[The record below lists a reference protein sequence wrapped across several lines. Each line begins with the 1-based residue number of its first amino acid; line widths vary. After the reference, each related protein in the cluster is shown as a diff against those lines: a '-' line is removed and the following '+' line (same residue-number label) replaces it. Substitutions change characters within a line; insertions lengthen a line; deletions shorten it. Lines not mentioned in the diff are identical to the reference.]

1 MFKPLPDSRAPE
13 VRVIVDGRE
22 LLVSAD
28 LSVAAAVLAYADGVT
43 RTTPVSGTPRAP
55 YCLMGVCFDCLME
68 IDGVQNRQACLT
80 PVREGM
86 RIERQAG
93 KRTVST

>member
-28 LSVAAAVLAYADGVT
+28 LSVAAAVLAVK
-43 RTTPVSGTPRAP
+43 
-55 YCLMGVCFDCLME
+55 L
-68 IDGVQNRQACLT
+68 Q
-80 PVREGM
+80 
-86 RIERQAG
+86 
-93 KRTVST
+93 

>member
-1 MFKPLPDSRAPE
+1 MFKPLPDCAAPQ

-22 LLVSAD
+22 IMVCAD
-28 LSVAAAVLAYADGVT
+28 LSVAAAVLAHADGVT
-43 RTTPVSGTPRAP
+43 RTTPISNAPRAP

-68 IDGVQNRQACLT
+68 IDGVQNIQACLV

-86 RIERQAG
+86 RIVRQSG
-93 KRTVST
+93 KRMVSP